1 MIHISYRESP
11 VAFYEAVENGFVH
24 QMFPG
29 CEVPVATELT
39 AERSPVESDPPPGT
53 ECRRYPGLYVT
64 QERLM
69 PPGWG

>member
-24 QMFPG
+24 QMFLG

-39 AERSPVESDPPPGT
+39 AERSPVHLLAQSAEGT
-53 ECRRYPGLYVT
+53 LVCT
-64 QERLM
+64 
-69 PPGWG
+69 